1 MTLRPLML
9 PVCVLIAALLAA
21 CAAGGARSTP
31 EVYRAFRSLNVPPDY
46 EFWYFNQENSPYAVV
61 GLQRPWRIEDLMWT
75 PVAPGTDAFAKV
87 VGLVGDFPVPGSTTY
102 GATLV
107 DAHGGAIGM
116 WYSSLIPGVR
126 LDPGSRI
133 VSISI
138 QRSWRKP

>member
-1 MTLRPLML
+1 ML
-9 PVCVLIAALLAA
+9 PICVLTAALFVA

-31 EVYRAFRSLNVPPDY
+31 EVYRAFRSLNVPPDHD
-46 EFWYFNQENSPYAVV
+46 FWYFNQENSPYAVV
-61 GLQRPWRIEDLMWT
+61 GLQRPWRIDDLMWT
-75 PVAPGTDAFAKV
+75 PVVPGTAVFAKV
-87 VGLVGDFPVPGSTTY
+87 VALVGDFPVPGSTTY

-107 DAHGGAIGM
+107 DAGGEAIGM

-126 LDPGSRI
+126 IDPRSRI